1 MDNMKVIEMPGDNH
15 CGYHALIFGLKYLN
29 NPKINSNETI
39 KNQILNMKSILIR
52 EYENRNNPRGTKL
65 KLHPNEWLDDSDMII
80 LSNYFNICIKI
91 YDERM
96 DTLRKKNMAN
106 SSAPVVTEIGP
117 SGCDQRMYV
126 IQRQNHFDVLLPSHA
141 EVYQTVPESVQI
153 TKKDIDSYLKLDDV
167 QPENEIFD
175 EDENEFYESVNVSNP
190 KTIDIE
196 RYPKRK
202 TYADI
207 VRRDSI
213 LTDEEMGELVQLK
226 LHENLFPTWL
236 R

>member
-1 MDNMKVIEMPGDNH
+1 MENMKVIEMPGDNH

-52 EYENRNNPRGTKL
+52 EYENKNSARATKL
-65 KLHPNEWLDDSDMII
+65 KLHPNEWLDDSDMTI

-96 DTLRKKNMAN
+96 DTLRKQNIEN
-106 SSAPVVTEIGP
+106 DSAPVVTEIGP
-117 SGCDQRMYV
+117 TGCDQRIYV
-126 IQRQNHFDVLLPSHA
+126 IQKQNHFDVLLPSNV
-141 EVYQTVPESVQI
+141 EINQTVSESVQI
-153 TKKDIDSYLKLDDV
+153 TKKDIDSYMKSEDV
-167 QPENEIFD
+167 VQQNEIFN
-175 EDENEFYESVNVSNP
+175 EENEFFDSVNVITP
-190 KTIDIE
+190 KTIDVE
-196 RYPKRK
+196 KYPRRK

-213 LTDEEMGELVQLK
+213 LTDEEMGELVQQK